1 MPSEDEVDR
10 IVAAWSRARPD
21 LDSPPLDIL
30 SRLRRLGRHL
40 ERIRRSA
47 FATAGLEP
55 WEFDV
60 LAALRRAGE
69 PDGLSPT
76 ALSAETMVTSGTMTN
91 RIDRLVE
98 RELVER
104 RDAPTDRR
112 GVLVVMT
119 DRGRRHVD
127 AAMEALLGAEVLI
140 LDGISAD
147 DQSALVD
154 SLRALSKDVTGI

>member
-1 MPSEDEVDR
+1 MPAEDDVDR

-21 LDSPPLDIL
+21 LDFAPLDIL